1 MAPNRYYSSNA
12 VETTLTAGISA
23 GSTTISVASAT
34 GYPASVPFTVHL
46 DLGTSS
52 EEIVTVTN
60 VSGLNFDVTRGV
72 DGSSALTHGIG
83 ATVIHGVSA
92 RDFTEPQAHMAAS
105 SGVHGL
111 TGSVVGT
118 SDTQTLTNKTLTT
131 PTIADFTNAQHDHGD
146 ADDGGSILVPR
157 CRRRKAASQ
166 SVANATDVRAQLDT
180 TDLNVGGFVFAGATT
195 YTIEVPVSGTYQV
208 SIGATFEATGT
219 NAGARYAQC
228 RRDSDNSV
236 VVKGSS
242 AGGGA
247 SNWMDV
253 SASDQVVLAAADKVY
268 LNLNQ
273 TNGTAM
279 NVHDASLSL
288 TLLAR
293 T

>member
-12 VETTLTAGISA
+12 VETTLTAGISNS
-23 GSTTISVASAT
+23 STTLTVASAT
-34 GYPASVPFTVHL
+34 GYPGSFPFTIHV
-46 DLGTSS
+46 DLGNSS
-52 EEIVTVTN
+52 EEIMTVTN

-72 DGSSALTHGIG
+72 DGSSAVSHSLG

-92 RDFTEPQAHMAAS
+92 RDFQEPQDHMAATT
-105 SGVHGL
+105 GHGA
-111 TGSVVGT
+111 TGAVVGT
-118 SDTQTLTNKTLTT
+118 TNTQTLTNKTLTA
-131 PTIADFTNAQHDHGD
+131 PVIADFTNANHDHGD
-146 ADDGGSILVPR
+146 ADDGCSILVPR

-180 TDLNVGGFVFAGATT
+180 TDLNVGGFTFAGAAT

-208 SIGATFEATGT
+208 SIGATFEATGG
-219 NAGARYAQC
+219 NAGARYAQA
-228 RRDSDNSV
+228 RRDSDSSV
-236 VVKGSS
+236 VVKGST

-253 SASDQVVLAAADKVY
+253 SASEQVVMAAGDKLY

-273 TNGTAM
+273 TNGTSM
-279 NVHDASLSL
+279 NVHDASMSL